1 MKSSGPWNLRGLRP
15 EAREAARQAARRSGM
30 SVGEWLNSVIRPAD
44 EDDEWSADF
53 GPETEEQSQPRR
65 RRDDGEREQHPG
77 ADRRRREPD
86 DYWAQSRRQESRR
99 QESRRKESRRQESR
113 RQESLRRESL
123 RRESLRQ
130 ESLARK
136 AFARKTFA
144 RKTFVKT
151 AVVKTTASP
160 KSTAK
165 PMMTAVIATETTSRR
180 FRGKAL
186 PIAKTIAV
194 PASRITKSHAG
205 SARFNP
211 VASGRIFINIV
222 MKATWADRIMNRR
235 CSNRPIS
242 KRPRNARRSTD
253 ATSLQPPGRRMT
265 KSRAGNAP
273 SQSRRERSD
282 FINTMM
288 KAMRAVR
295 VVNRPCSSRMSSRFA
310 FEPAHERPALK
321 PRNERAFTA
330 PREHVRDGFVDK
342 AVAEIMARQRV
353 LESAVPPRRQRTLD
367 GGASAEPPP
376 AQRAVDKAA
385 ARISS
390 ASARH

>member
-53 GPETEEQSQPRR
+53 GPETEEQSPPRR

-123 RRESLRQ
+123 RQESLRQ
-130 ESLARK
+130 ESLR
-136 AFARKTFA
+136 

-205 SARFNP
+205 SAPFNP
-211 VASGRIFINIV
+211 VASGRTFINIV

-235 CSNRPIS
+235 CSNRYIANRPIS

-273 SQSRRERSD
+273 SNPVASGRI

-295 VVNRPCSSRMSSRFA
+295 VVNRRCSSRMSSRFILN
-310 FEPAHERPALK
+310 RPT
-321 PRNERAFTA
+321 N
-330 PREHVRDGFVDK
+330 
-342 AVAEIMARQRV
+342 ARR
-353 LESAVPPRRQRTLD
+353 
-367 GGASAEPPP
+367 
-376 AQRAVDKAA
+376 
-385 ARISS
+385 
-390 ASARH
+390 